1 MSSKIQE
8 ITTLYQISRILL
20 AQTDLKTAGQMVM
33 DILAK
38 SFGMTRGTLSLFDDQ
53 TGELAIEVA
62 LDMTP
67 DEIRRGRYK
76 IGEGVTGKVFETG
89 EAIAIPNISKET
101 RFLDKTRSR
110 GDLGRKNIAFLCVP
124 VKIHKDTIGVLSVDH
139 FSEGDETKLEEE
151 ISILKEVADLIG
163 LAAKA
168 ARAETETKRNLMET
182 NLYLH
187 RELKHRFQLKNVV
200 GISKQMQE
208 VFALAEQ
215 VSLSKAT
222 VLVRGESGT
231 GKELIAHAIHF
242 KSPRAEQPFIK
253 FSCAAVPETLLE
265 SELFGHEKGA
275 FTGAIRTKPGRFELA
290 HGGTLFLDEIGDISL
305 AIQTKLL
312 RVIQE
317 RKFERVGGTRTF
329 SADIRIIAATN
340 KNLEQAVK
348 EKSFREDLYYRLNVI
363 PIQIAPLRERK
374 EDILPLVEHFLAKFN
389 VENGKDIKISPSAL
403 SVFQQYDWPGNVR
416 ELENVVERLV
426 VMTRKEI
433 IYPEEIHIPVSAVS
447 SPVIP
452 GMSPIVPQS
461 KTGSLAKTVGEIEKD
476 QIQEAL
482 RRTGWVQARAAR
494 LLGLSTRQIR
504 YKMQKY
510 NIIVETLV

>member
-1 MSSKIQE
+1 MSSNIHE
-8 ITTLYQISRILL
+8 ITALYQISRTLL

-33 DILAK
+33 DILVK
-38 SFGMTRGTLSLFDDQ
+38 SFGMTRGTLSLYDDQ

-62 LDMTP
+62 LGMTP

-76 IGEGVTGKVFETG
+76 IGEGVTGKVFESG
-89 EAIAIPNISKET
+89 EPMAIPNVSKEPL
-101 RFLDKTRSR
+101 FLDKTRSR
-110 GDLGRKNIAFLCVP
+110 GDLSRKNIAFLCVP
-124 VKIHKDTIGVLSVDH
+124 VKIQKDTIGVLSVDRI
-139 FSEGDETKLEEE
+139 SEGDGTKLEDE
-151 ISILKEVADLIG
+151 IRILKEVAELIG

-168 ARAETETKRNLMET
+168 ARAETETKRSLMET

-187 RELKHRFQLKNVV
+187 RELKHRFKLRNVI

-208 VFALAEQ
+208 VFVLVEQ

-222 VLVRGESGT
+222 VLIRGETGT

-253 FSCAAVPETLLE
+253 FSCVAVPETLLE

-290 HGGTLFLDEIGDISL
+290 HGGTLFLDEIGDVSL

-329 SADIRIIAATN
+329 SADIRIIVATN

-348 EKSFREDLYYRLNVI
+348 EKTFREDLYYRLNVI
-363 PIQIAPLRERK
+363 PIQISPLRERK

-389 VENGKDIKISPSAL
+389 ADNGKEIVISPSAL
-403 SVFQQYDWPGNVR
+403 SIFQQYDWPGNVR

-426 VMTRKEI
+426 VMARNEI
-433 IYPEEIHIPVSAVS
+433 IYPEEMHIPISGVSSSAVPGI
-447 SPVIP
+447 SPAV
-452 GMSPIVPQS
+452 SQS
-461 KTGSLAKTVGEIEKD
+461 KTGSLSKTVGDIEKE
-476 QIQEAL
+476 QILEAL
-482 RRTGWVQARAAR
+482 RRTGGVQARAAR
-494 LLGLSTRQIR
+494 LLGITTRQIR
-504 YKMQKY
+504 YKINKY
-510 NIIVETLV
+510 GIVIDTIV